1 MNCKVGFSF
10 KNSKFARINFRAL
23 ETIKPTAQFV
33 KS

>member
-10 KNSKFARINFRAL
+10 KNSKFANLNFMML
-23 ETIKPTAQFV
+23 ETIKPSAQFV